1 MVAALISAAL
11 AATVAGAGD
20 RRSVVVTDPAGTV
33 LARVP
38 LATEGGFELRYRNSL
53 YGTLAA
59 ELFVVTDENNI
70 RLDSLAAEELAVL
83 EEYYAVNAAPL
94 RGVEDWWTAPPAYE
108 LELDELRVA
117 ATDLG
122 QRTLRVTGQRSIA
135 LWRLVGDAQPTV
147 IISIEEGR

>member
-1 MVAALISAAL
+1 MVAALIAAAV

-20 RRSVVVTDPAGTV
+20 RRSVVVTDPAGVV

-38 LATEGGFELRYRNSL
+38 IATEGGFELRYRNSL
-53 YGTLAA
+53 YSTLAA
-59 ELFVVTDENNI
+59 ERFVVIDEGGF

-94 RGVEDWWTAPPAYE
+94 RGAEDWWTAPPAYK
-108 LELDELRVA
+108 LELDDLRVA

-122 QRTLRVTGQRSIA
+122 QRTLLVTGQPPVD

-147 IISIEEGR
+147 IISIEGG